1 MIKGSVMEKLI
12 KLAPYQDACLVIL
25 RNTNCRNG
33 GLILKKTPHI
43 LKDFPNTYVLFLL
56 PSYIGPLYPLEEGV
70 GYGLKNQNMYL
81 YRNNFANIGNNGA
94 VVPENFFFQDK
105 PSIFKI

>member
-12 KLAPYQDACLVIL
+12 KLAPYQGAYLVIL

-33 GLILKKTPHI
+33 GLIFKKKTHI
-43 LKDFPNTYVLFLL
+43 LKDFPNTYVLFLP

-70 GYGLKNQNMYL
+70 GYGLKN
-81 YRNNFANIGNNGA
+81 
-94 VVPENFFFQDK
+94 
-105 PSIFKI
+105 

>member
-12 KLAPYQDACLVIL
+12 KLAPYPDACLVIH

-33 GLILKKTPHI
+33 GLILKKNPHI

-70 GYGLKNQNMYL
+70 GYGLKN
-81 YRNNFANIGNNGA
+81 
-94 VVPENFFFQDK
+94 
-105 PSIFKI
+105 

>member
-12 KLAPYQDACLVIL
+12 KLAPYQGAYLVIL

-33 GLILKKTPHI
+33 GLILKKNI
-43 LKDFPNTYVLFLL
+43 WKDFPNTYVLLLL

-70 GYGLKNQNMYL
+70 GYGLKN
-81 YRNNFANIGNNGA
+81 
-94 VVPENFFFQDK
+94 
-105 PSIFKI
+105 